1 MLGSNFFRWLKIKFK
16 NYFYLNAIQE
26 EKELEIEESINQA
39 KDAMLLLRESL
50 IKIYGYSTTNTDN
63 N

>member
-1 MLGSNFFRWLKIKFK
+1 MPGSNFFRWLKIKFK
-16 NYFYLNAIQE
+16 NYSYLNAIQE